1 MANRKSKAVAKP
13 YEPTPLERK
22 AVASYKSREKKVAPL
37 PAFVATT
44 TDGSVRLD
52 LDHPDLMT
60 GYTLVAE
67 AIKSNSLDYF
77 TGCTSALASVCQ
89 KGGQVDAPT
98 LNYAVAMV
106 AGIEPRDQL
115 ESMLATQMAAV
126 HLATMDTARRMAT
139 SGDLARYEAFDRSF
153 NKLARTFAAQI
164 EALKRYRSKGVQRVI
179 VERVTVEKGGQAIVG
194 NVTHGGGVDEEN
206 AR

>member
-1 MANRKSKAVAKP
+1 MAKPKSKAIAKP

-22 AVASYKSREKKVAPL
+22 AVASYKSREKALAPL
-37 PAFVATT
+37 PAFVAKT

-60 GYTLVAE
+60 GYAVVAE

-77 TGCTSALASVCQ
+77 TGCTSALASLSQ
-89 KGGQVDAPT
+89 KGSEVDART

-139 SGDLARYEAFDRSF
+139 TVDLVRYEAFDRSF

-164 EALKRYRSKGVQRVI
+164 EALKRYRSKGEQRVI

-194 NVTHGGGVDEEN
+194 NVEHGNGEG
-206 AR
+206 RG